1 MRLIP
6 IYMNFSNYLLTTDDE
21 TREVSSQSSGE
32 IEYVLLCKRE
42 EIRENIL
49 SGEKMLFSAT
59 S

>member
-1 MRLIP
+1 
-6 IYMNFSNYLLTTDDE
+6 MNFSSYLLTTDVE
-21 TREVSSQSSGE
+21 IRVRSSQSSGE
-32 IEYVLLCKRE
+32 VEYVLLCKRE